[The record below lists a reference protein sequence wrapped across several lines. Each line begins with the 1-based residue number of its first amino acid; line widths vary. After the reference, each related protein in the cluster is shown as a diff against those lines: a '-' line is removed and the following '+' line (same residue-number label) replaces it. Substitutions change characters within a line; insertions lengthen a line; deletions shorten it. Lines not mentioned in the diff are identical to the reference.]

1 MISDDNRIFKIFK
14 NFFSIAVS
22 DLKIPSQCNYFNKKT
37 HSLPTILKTFEKHSS
52 VLNIKKGILSQF
64 FSFRKYTQE
73 EVTKVIR
80 DLNTKKKVVRR
91 VALPN
96 RVPVFSQIS
105 FIKIL
110 TTSLIKVNFSMI

>member
-37 HSLPTILKTFEKHSS
+37 HSLPTILKTFE
-52 VLNIKKGILSQF
+52 
-64 FSFRKYTQE
+64 
-73 EVTKVIR
+73 
-80 DLNTKKKVVRR
+80 
-91 VALPN
+91 N

>member
-22 DLKIPSQCNYFNKKT
+22 DLKIPSQCNYFNKKP

-80 DLNTKKKVVRR
+80 DLNTKKK
-91 VALPN
+91 LSDEWH
-96 RVPVFSQIS
+96 SQIE
-105 FIKIL
+105 FQCFRKFHL
-110 TTSLIKVNFSMI
+110 